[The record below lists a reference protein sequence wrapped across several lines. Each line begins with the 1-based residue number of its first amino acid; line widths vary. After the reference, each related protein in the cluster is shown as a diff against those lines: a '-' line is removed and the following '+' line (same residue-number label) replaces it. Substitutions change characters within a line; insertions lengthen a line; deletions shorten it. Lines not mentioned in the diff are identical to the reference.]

1 MYPAP
6 IALPDELGKPN
17 LPLLL
22 HLSDEV
28 EQATVVGLRACNQ
41 VCRATQH
48 VVTVLRAAH
57 ERIQL
62 LTSIAAADYDRCSP
76 RLTYGVE
83 KLLNQ
88 YMQQVI
94 CTRWWAVVDALAL
107 RRGAGGKFGNGKI
120 GRPPP

>member
-1 MYPAP
+1 MYPAA

-22 HLSDEV
+22 HLPDEV
-28 EQATVVGLRACNQ
+28 EQATVVGFRACNQ

-48 VVTVLRAAH
+48 VVTVLCPAH

-76 RLTYGVE
+76 RLAYGVKE
-83 KLLNQ
+83 LG
-88 YMQQVI
+88 Y
-94 CTRWWAVVDALAL
+94 
-107 RRGAGGKFGNGKI
+107 
-120 GRPPP
+120 